1 MENMTDELIKG
12 GSQENKTPLHM
23 LLAKKTKRMF
33 GAIID
38 MCIVALSG
46 MILSAV
52 VSIPLTDFKNMSE
65 QAVAQINVMN
75 DLATATHLYKFDE
88 SEQPISDEDM
98 FTTYLTAKLSTDNE
112 AFVQGDALLFYYVEH
127 QLQTMAYFN
136 REILELPEKL
146 EGENTSPFWQYAATV
161 EDPAIFKSGIKDLLS
176 AARSG
181 SSDENAVATFDAFE
195 TFFVEKLSGAREH
208 YANLTSTLAQYDIY
222 ATIVEE
228 MMARSSLASGLT
240 FIFVAL
246 IFYVLVPF
254 VKNDGRTLAKRAMG
268 MTLVDLRGEKPKSG
282 QILLRGFLEMMTFS
296 VTLVFIP
303 FLNWGYT
310 SFYLPIISIGGFSLT
325 YMSIGLASFAISM
338 VSLVVMSISSDA
350 RSIHD
355 FAART
360 MVTDTNL
367 YRIAKIKEESK

>member
-1 MENMTDELIKG
+1 MENMTTELIKDG
-12 GSQENKTPLHM
+12 GQENKTPLHM

-46 MILSAV
+46 MIISAV
-52 VSIPLTDFKNMSE
+52 VSVPLTDFKAMSE

-75 DLATATHLYKFDE
+75 NLATATHLYVFDE
-88 SEQPISDEDM
+88 NEQLIDDDAIL
-98 FTTYLTAKLSTDNE
+98 TAYLTAKLSSDVE
-112 AFVQGDALLFYYVEH
+112 VFVQDDNLLFYYVEH
-127 QLQTMAYFN
+127 QQQTMAYFN
-136 REILELPEKL
+136 HEILGLPEAID
-146 EGENTSPFWQYAATV
+146 GENSSPFWQYAASV
-161 EDPAIFKSGIKDLLS
+161 DEPVIFKSEIKDRLS
-176 AARSG
+176 AAQSG
-181 SSDENAVATFDAFE
+181 SSEENAVATFNAFGIY
-195 TFFVEKLSGAREH
+195 FFEKLSTAREH
-208 YANLTSTLAQYDIY
+208 YSNLPSTVAQYDIY

-246 IFYVLVPF
+246 IFYILVPII
-254 VKNDGRTLAKRAMG
+254 KNDGRTLAKRAMG
-268 MTLVDLRGEKPKSG
+268 MTLVDIHGEKPKIG
-282 QILLRGFLEMMTFS
+282 QILLRGFLEVLTFS

-325 YMSIGLASFAISM
+325 YMSIGLASFAISL
-338 VSLVVMSISSDA
+338 VSLVVMAISSDA